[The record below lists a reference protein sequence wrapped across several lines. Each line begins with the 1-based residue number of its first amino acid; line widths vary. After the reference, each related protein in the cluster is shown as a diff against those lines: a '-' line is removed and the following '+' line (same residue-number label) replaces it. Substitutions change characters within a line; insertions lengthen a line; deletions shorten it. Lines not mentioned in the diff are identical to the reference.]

1 MSESAFVPTRVRV
14 LIVDDSAFMRTSL
27 SRMIASEPDFEVVGT
42 AANGTIALEKIES
55 LDPEVVTLDVAMP
68 GLDGLATLRC
78 IMSRFPRPVIMVSGA
93 TDKDSEATV
102 EALSAGAFDYV
113 PKQMSASS
121 LDISHIRSDLI
132 AKIRAAAQSRRS
144 IHKEG
149 IARKSPSSV
158 REIARS
164 AGSAA
169 GPAVVAIG
177 ASTGGP
183 GALEEI
189 LPQLPS
195 DFALP
200 VLIVQHMP
208 VGYTAPFAERL
219 NRLCAIPV
227 RETSQSEELLP
238 GIIYIAASGKHMRV
252 VRLPNS
258 QVVIYLDIY
267 PENARHTPSIDVM
280 MESVAQ
286 CFGARSLGV
295 ILTGMGADG
304 AEGMSAIFRQGG
316 ITLGQDEGTCAVYG
330 MPRVCA
336 ERGILSRVVPLPE
349 MATQI
354 LHLTRSRMHATAG

>member
-1 MSESAFVPTRVRV
+1 MSETAFVPTRVRV

-27 SRMIASEPDFEVVGT
+27 SRMIGSEPDFEVVGT

-93 TDKDSEATV
+93 TDKDSESTV
-102 EALSAGAFDYV
+102 DALSAGAFDYV

-132 AKIRAAAQSRRS
+132 TKIRAAARSRRS
-144 IHKEG
+144 IHKDG
-149 IARKSPSSV
+149 IARKPPSSV
-158 REIARS
+158 RETARS
-164 AGSAA
+164 GS
-169 GPAVVAIG
+169 PAVVAIG

-200 VLIVQHMP
+200 VVIVQHMP
-208 VGYTAPFAERL
+208 PGYTGPFAERL

-238 GIIYIAASGKHMRV
+238 GVVYIAASGKHMRI

-267 PENARHTPSIDVM
+267 PENARHTPSIDVL
-280 MESVAQ
+280 MESVAE

-354 LHLTRSRMHATAG
+354 LHLTRSRMHASAG